1 MSNPLFNQ
9 LNQNNPASM
18 IQQFNEFRKHMQGIN
33 PKDEVMKMLQ
43 NGKINSNSLIKRNR
57 WRNNFNQCLNK
68 NTSYGIFMLSLV
80 Q

>member
-18 IQQFNEFRKHMQGIN
+18 IQQFNEFMKQMQGIN
-33 PKDEVMKMLQ
+33 PKDEVMKMLH
-43 NGKINSNSLIKRNR
+43 NGKINQQQL
-57 WRNNFNQCLNK
+57 NQAQQMAQQMQHM
-68 NTSYGIFMLSLV
+68 FR

>member
-18 IQQFNEFRKHMQGIN
+18 IQQFNDFRKQMQNIN

-43 NGKINSNSLIKRNR
+43 NGKINQQQLNQAQQMAQQMQSLFR
-57 WRNNFNQCLNK
+57 Q
-68 NTSYGIFMLSLV
+68 
-80 Q
+80 

>member
-18 IQQFNEFRKHMQGIN
+18 IQQFNEFRKQMQGIN
-33 PKDEVMKMLQ
+33 PTDEVMKMLQ
-43 NGKINSNSLIKRNR
+43 NGKINQQQL
-57 WRNNFNQCLNK
+57 NQAQQMAQQMQYL
-68 NTSYGIFMLSLV
+68 LR

>member
-9 LNQNNPASM
+9 RNQNNPASM
-18 IQQFNEFRKHMQGIN
+18 IQQFNEFRKQMQGSN

-43 NGKINSNSLIKRNR
+43 NGKINQQQL
-57 WRNNFNQCLNK
+57 NQAQQMAQQMQYL
-68 NTSYGIFMLSLV
+68 LR

>member
-18 IQQFNEFRKHMQGIN
+18 IQQFNEFRKQMQGIN
-33 PKDEVMKMLQ
+33 PKDEVMKMLK
-43 NGKINSNSLIKRNR
+43 NGKINQQQL
-57 WRNNFNQCLNK
+57 NQAQQMAQQMQYL
-68 NTSYGIFMLSLV
+68 LR

>member
-18 IQQFNEFRKHMQGIN
+18 IQHFNDFRKQMQGIN

-43 NGKINSNSLIKRNR
+43 NGKINQQQL
-57 WRNNFNQCLNK
+57 NQA
-68 NTSYGIFMLSLV
+68 
-80 Q
+80 

>member
-18 IQQFNEFRKHMQGIN
+18 IQQFNEFRKQMQGIN
-33 PKDEVMKMLQ
+33 PKDEVMKMLH
-43 NGKINSNSLIKRNR
+43 NGKINQQQL
-57 WRNNFNQCLNK
+57 NQAQQMAQQMQYL
-68 NTSYGIFMLSLV
+68 LR